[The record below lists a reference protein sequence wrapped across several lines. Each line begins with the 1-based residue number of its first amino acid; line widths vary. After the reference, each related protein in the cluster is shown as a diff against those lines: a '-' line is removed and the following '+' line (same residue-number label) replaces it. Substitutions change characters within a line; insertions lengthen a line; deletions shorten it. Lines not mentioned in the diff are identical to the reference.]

1 MRYLLNILIFFSRL
15 NATCS
20 LCFDGGGGGGGGEM
34 STALLA
40 GVDGGGCGEVYCCGG
55 CGGVG

>member
-1 MRYLLNILIFFSRL
+1 MAVAVVVA
-15 NATCS
+15 AT
-20 LCFDGGGGGGGGEM
+20 M